1 MKEKQQTEFD
11 VTGTISMQVSLCVR
25 AENENDSV
33 MKAKAELMDD
43 HNIGVAKFPIGR
55 DNVVYKLKSIPKNH
69 QKMSTENQKVTDLTP
84 KTIKDKSQFKLTN
97 ADISANYLNEKFHLM
112 INDFKGAFACWA
124 TRQNPNETYG
134 VIADA
139 TQAYTKFLQQRY
151 FKTKDTVV
159 EMDCDLIKK
168 LTDEDLF
175 VAIPE
180 ILALNEMKPN
190 FIDLGALSRNVFYHI
205 LREQITQPL

>member
-1 MKEKQQTEFD
+1 
-11 VTGTISMQVSLCVR
+11 
-25 AENENDSV
+25 
-33 MKAKAELMDD
+33 
-43 HNIGVAKFPIGR
+43 
-55 DNVVYKLKSIPKNH
+55 
-69 QKMSTENQKVTDLTP
+69 MSTENQKVTDLTP

-112 INDFKGAFACWA
+112 INDFKGAFSCWA
-124 TRQNPNETYG
+124 TKQNPNETYG

-139 TQAYTKFLQQRY
+139 TQAYAKFLQQRY

-159 EMDCDLIKK
+159 EMDYDLIKK

-175 VAIPE
+175 VTIQE
-180 ILALNEMKPN
+180 ILALNEMKPD